1 MYTKPLVYPCN
12 LVPPA
17 ASAPPNKPAP
27 PHEPAPPSKSDP
39 PSEPAPPSKSAPPGK
54 SAVSRKREA
63 SKSQDRLKYICK
75 VCNVNSTRDKCY
87 KTLKA
92 VIYEWAQKP
101 VRLSLTGLSS
111 LVLFVRQGAN
121 P

>member
-1 MYTKPLVYPCN
+1 MYTKPLVCPCN

-17 ASAPPNKPAP
+17 ASALPSKPAP
-27 PHEPAPPSKSDP
+27 PDEPAPPN
-39 PSEPAPPSKSAPPGK
+39 EPAKPNEPAPPGK

-63 SKSQDRLKYICK
+63 SKSQVRLKYICK

-92 VIYEWAQKP
+92 VIYESAQKTSALVADRPLQPSP
-101 VRLSLTGLSS
+101 VCKARS
-111 LVLFVRQGAN
+111 
-121 P
+121 